1 MHQDYIFINKG
12 MNPLEEAF
20 SGFSNP
26 DLLELLKEKN
36 IENVFV
42 VGLAYDFCVAYTA
55 YDSCKS
61 GFNTYV
67 IKEACRPI
75 DENSSFEAENN
86 FKNLGIKLITIED
99 LDSIMKN

>member
-36 IENVFV
+36 IENIFV
-42 VGLAYDFCVAYTA
+42 VGLAYDFCVAWSAKDAARLGYKV
-55 YDSCKS
+55 S
-61 GFNTYV
+61 V
-67 IKEACRPI
+67 IKDACAAI
-75 DENSSFEAENN
+75 DLDGSAEQETQAM
-86 FKNLGIKLITIED
+86 LSQGITI
-99 LDSIMKN
+99 L